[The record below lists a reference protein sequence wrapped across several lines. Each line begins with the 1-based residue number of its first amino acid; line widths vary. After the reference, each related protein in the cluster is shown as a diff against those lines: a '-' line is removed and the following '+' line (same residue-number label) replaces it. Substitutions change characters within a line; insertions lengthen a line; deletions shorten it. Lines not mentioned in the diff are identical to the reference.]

1 MRILVV
7 EDEQALRQQLADA
20 LKSNR
25 YVTDL
30 APDGEEGLYLA
41 QEWQYDLAIIDLG
54 LPGISGLDLIRQLR
68 QQGNSLPVLILTARS
83 DWQNKVEG
91 LEAGADDYL
100 TKPFHIE
107 ELLARVNALL
117 RRSVGQAS
125 PRFIYGPL
133 EIDTTAKQVLL
144 QQQPVELTAYEYS
157 TLEYLIHQAG
167 KVVSKTELT
176 EHLYDQDFDR
186 DSNVIEVFIT
196 RLRKKL
202 DPDGSLKPIVT
213 ERGQGYRFVLQAD
226 STHSDGGEP
235 TPKPTPVKSTAE
247 PR

>member
-7 EDEQALRQQLADA
+7 EDEQALRQQLGEM
-20 LKSNR
+20 LKSRR
-25 YVTDL
+25 YVADL

-41 QEWQYDLAIIDLG
+41 REWQYDLAIVDLG
-54 LPGISGLDLIRQLR
+54 LPGLSGLELIRELR
-68 QQGNSLPVLILTARS
+68 TLGQRLPILILTARS
-83 DWQNKVEG
+83 DWQDKVEG

-100 TKPFHIE
+100 TKPFHTE

-125 PRFIYGPL
+125 PTFVFGPL
-133 EIDTTAKQVLL
+133 QIDTTAKLVLRDE
-144 QQQPVELTAYEYS
+144 QPVDLTAYEYA
-157 TLEYLIHQAG
+157 TLEYLMHQAG

-202 DPDGSLKPIVT
+202 DPDGSLKPIAT
-213 ERGQGYRFVLQAD
+213 ERGRGYRFVLVSEAAVTPAI
-226 STHSDGGEP
+226 SSEP
-235 TPKPTPVKSTAE
+235 TESGID
-247 PR
+247 